1 MKNKKEWS
9 RKCPNPDNNLNCKNI
24 IHYSYKSTWKRA
36 INNNSIC
43 NSCKLYKHRNPMK
56 QHKVRKKVSIAMSG
70 KNHPMFGRFGK
81 DHPAYGKSWYNL
93 CIKKM
98 GKELADKKLQKRNDN
113 IKNTKKQNPIIFT
126 EQHKQKLSISHKGKV
141 FSDEHKKK
149 IRLSI
154 IKNIENRVGQLMPN
168 YNPSSIPILK
178 AKAKELGIT
187 DLQHAE
193 NGGEYHIKE
202 LGYWVD
208 GYSEEKN
215 IVIEYYESF
224 HEKQKERDE
233 RRKQE
238 IIEFLGCKFIEIKE

>member
-1 MKNKKEWS
+1 MLKI
-9 RKCPNPDNNLNCKNI
+9 NLNELEGLLGD
-24 IHYSYKSTWKRA
+24 YYKIRQS
-36 INNNSIC
+36 
-43 NSCKLYKHRNPMK
+43 LYLWGKP
-56 QHKVRKKVSIAMSG
+56 SSG
-70 KNHPMFGRFGK
+70 KTSM
-81 DHPAYGKSWYNL
+81 
-93 CIKKM
+93 
-98 GKELADKKLQKRNDN
+98 
-113 IKNTKKQNPIIFT
+113 
-126 EQHKQKLSISHKGKV
+126 
-141 FSDEHKKK
+141 
-149 IRLSI
+149 IR
-154 IKNIENRVGQLMPN
+154 QFAQ
-168 YNPSSIPILK
+168 